1 MPKDIFKFNRF
12 SYTPEGAKQLTDR
25 NLREEYSRLRSIAVK
40 RLQRLGNSEWNDTD
54 LYLRSKNKFKKL
66 KDIKNER
73 ELRYLFSDLHY
84 FLESPRSSVTGLDKI
99 RRQSLD
105 TLHAH
110 GYEFVTKKNFR
121 EFGRFMEWAR
131 EHAQAYMYDSERVAN
146 TFNEISVKRNLSQQ
160 EIESAFRSWSRRER
174 KLQNIRNL
182 NPRTSQEIFEKY
194 FGRRR

>member
-174 KLQNIRNL
+174 KLQKIRNL

>member
-12 SYTPEGAKQLTDR
+12 AYTPEGAKQLTDR

-84 FLESPRSSVTGLDKI
+84 FLASPRSSVTGLDKI

-105 TLHAH
+105 TLHEH
-110 GYEFVTKKNFR
+110 GYKFVTKENFR
-121 EFGRFMEWAR
+121 KFGRFMEWAR

-146 TFNEISVKRNLSQQ
+146 TFNEFLVKRNLSQQ
-160 EIESAFRSWSRRER
+160 EIETAFRAWSRRER
-174 KLQNIRNL
+174 KLQKIRNK

>member
-121 EFGRFMEWAR
+121 EFARFMEWAR
-131 EHAQAYMYDSERVAN
+131 EHAQAYMYDSDRVAN
-146 TFNEISVKRNLSQQ
+146 AYNELAVKRNLSQQ
-160 EIESAFRSWSRRER
+160 EIESAFRAWSRRER
-174 KLQNIRNL
+174 KLQKIRNM
-182 NPRTSQEIFEKY
+182 NPRTSQEIFDKY

>member
-1 MPKDIFKFNRF
+1 MAKDIFKFNRY
-12 SYTPEGAKQLTDR
+12 SYTPEGSKQLTER

-105 TLHAH
+105 TLHTH

-121 EFGRFMEWAR
+121 DFGRFMEWAR
-131 EHAQAYMYDSERVAN
+131 EHAQAYMYDSDRVAN
-146 TFNEISVKRNLSQQ
+146 AYNELAVKRNLSQQ
-160 EIESAFRSWSRRER
+160 EIESAFRAWSRRER
-174 KLQNIRNL
+174 KLQKIRNL

>member
-99 RRQSLD
+99 RKQSLD
-105 TLHAH
+105 TLHQH
-110 GYEFVTKKNFR
+110 GYDFVTKKNFR
-121 EFGRFMEWAR
+121 DFGRFMEWAR
-131 EHAQAYMYDSERVAN
+131 EHAQAYMYDSDQVAKAY
-146 TFNEISVKRNLSQQ
+146 NELAVKRNLSQQ
-160 EIESAFRSWSRRER
+160 EIESAFRAWSRRER
-174 KLQNIRNL
+174 KLQKIRNM
-182 NPRTSQEIFEKY
+182 NPRTSQEIFDKY

>member
-1 MPKDIFKFNRF
+1 MPKDIFKFNRY
-12 SYTPEGAKQLTDR
+12 SYTPEGAKQLTER

-121 EFGRFMEWAR
+121 EFSRFMEWAR
-131 EHAQAYMYDSERVAN
+131 EHAQAYMYDSDRVAN
-146 TFNEISVKRNLSQQ
+146 AYNELAVKRNLSQQ
-160 EIESAFRSWSRRER
+160 EIESAFRAWSRRER
-174 KLQNIRNL
+174 KLQKIRNL

>member
-99 RRQSLD
+99 RRKSLD

-146 TFNEISVKRNLSQQ
+146 IFNEISVKRNLSQQ

-174 KLQNIRNL
+174 KLQKIRNL

>member
-84 FLESPRSSVTGLDKI
+84 FLASPRSSVTGLDKI

-105 TLHAH
+105 TLHEH
-110 GYEFVTKKNFR
+110 GYKFVTKENFR
-121 EFGRFMEWAR
+121 KFGRFMEWAK

-146 TFNEISVKRNLSQQ
+146 IFNEFSVKRNLSQQ
-160 EIESAFRSWSRRER
+160 EIETAFRAWSRRER
-174 KLQNIRNL
+174 KLQKIRNK
-182 NPRTSQEIFEKY
+182 NPRTSQEIFDKY

>member
-12 SYTPEGAKQLTDR
+12 SYTPEGAKQLTDK

-66 KDIKNER
+66 KEIKTNR
-73 ELRYLFSDLHY
+73 ELRFLLSDLHN

-99 RRQSLD
+99 RKQSLD
-105 TLHAH
+105 TLHRH
-110 GYEFVTKKNFR
+110 GYDFVTKKNFR
-121 EFGRFMEWAR
+121 DFGRFMEWAR
-131 EHAQAYMYDSERVAN
+131 EHAQAYMYDSQRVAN
-146 TFNEISVKRNLSQQ
+146 AYDELAVKRNLSQR
-160 EIESAFRSWSRRER
+160 EIETAFRAWSRRER
-174 KLQNIRNL
+174 KLQKIRNL

-194 FGRRR
+194 FERWR

>member
-1 MPKDIFKFNRF
+1 MAKDIFKFNRY
-12 SYTPEGAKQLTDR
+12 SYTPEGSKQLTER

-99 RRQSLD
+99 RKQSID
-105 TLHAH
+105 TLHQH
-110 GYEFVTKKNFR
+110 GYDFVTKKNFR
-121 EFGRFMEWAR
+121 DFGRFMEWAR
-131 EHAQAYMYDSERVAN
+131 EHAQAYMYDSDRVAN
-146 TFNEISVKRNLSQQ
+146 AYNELAVKRNLSQQ
-160 EIESAFRSWSRRER
+160 EIESAFRAWSRRER
-174 KLQNIRNL
+174 KLQKIRNL

>member
-40 RLQRLGNSEWNDTD
+40 RIQRLGNSEWNDTD

-84 FLESPRSSVTGLDKI
+84 FLASPRSSVTGLDKI

-110 GYEFVTKKNFR
+110 GYKFVTKKNFIK
-121 EFGRFMEWAR
+121 FGRFMEWAR

-146 TFNEISVKRNLSQQ
+146 TFNEFSVKRNLSQQ
-160 EIESAFRSWSRRER
+160 EIELAFRAWSRRER
-174 KLQNIRNL
+174 KLQKIRNK
-182 NPRTSQEIFEKY
+182 NPRTSQEIFDKY
-194 FGRRR
+194 FGKRR

>member
-12 SYTPEGAKQLTDR
+12 SYTPVGAKQLTDR

-99 RRQSLD
+99 RKQSLD
-105 TLHAH
+105 TLHQH
-110 GYEFVTKKNFR
+110 GYDFVTKKNFR
-121 EFGRFMEWAR
+121 DFGRFMEWAR
-131 EHAQAYMYDSERVAN
+131 EHAQAYMYDSDQVAKAY
-146 TFNEISVKRNLSQQ
+146 NELAVKRNLSQQ
-160 EIESAFRSWSRRER
+160 EIESAFRAWSRRER
-174 KLQNIRNL
+174 KLQKIRNM
-182 NPRTSQEIFEKY
+182 NPRTSQEIFDKY

>member
-1 MPKDIFKFNRF
+1 MLKDIFKFNRF
-12 SYTPEGAKQLTDR
+12 SYTPEGAKQLTER

-99 RRQSLD
+99 RKQSLD
-105 TLHAH
+105 TLHQH
-110 GYEFVTKKNFR
+110 GYDFVTKKNFR
-121 EFGRFMEWAR
+121 DFGRFMEWAR
-131 EHAQAYMYDSERVAN
+131 EHAQAYMYDSDRVAN
-146 TFNEISVKRNLSQQ
+146 AYNEFAVKRNLSQQ
-160 EIESAFRSWSRRER
+160 EIESAFRAWSRRER
-174 KLQNIRNL
+174 KLQKIRNM
-182 NPRTSQEIFEKY
+182 NPRTSQEIFDKY

>member
-1 MPKDIFKFNRF
+1 MSEDIFRFNRF

-84 FLESPRSSVTGLDKI
+84 FLASPRSSVTGLDKI

-105 TLHAH
+105 TLHEH
-110 GYEFVTKKNFR
+110 GYKFVTKKNFR
-121 EFGRFMEWAR
+121 KFGRFMEWAR

-146 TFNEISVKRNLSQQ
+146 MFNEFSVKRNLSQQ
-160 EIESAFRSWSRRER
+160 EIETAFRAWSRRER
-174 KLQNIRNL
+174 KLQKIRNK
-182 NPRTSQEIFEKY
+182 NPRTSQEIFDKY

>member
-12 SYTPEGAKQLTDR
+12 SYTPEGAKQLTDK

-40 RLQRLGNSEWNDTD
+40 RLQRLGNSEWNDTE

-66 KDIKNER
+66 KDIKSNR
-73 ELRYLFSDLHY
+73 ELRFLLSDLHN

-99 RRQSLD
+99 RRQSLA
-105 TLHAH
+105 TLHEH
-110 GYEFVTKKNFR
+110 DYKFVTKENFKD
-121 EFGRFMEWAR
+121 FGRFMEWAR
-131 EHAQAYMYDSERVAN
+131 EHAQSYMYDSERVAN
-146 TFNEISVKRNLSQQ
+146 LYNEMSVKRNLSVD

-174 KLQNIRNL
+174 KLQKIRNR

>member
-12 SYTPEGAKQLTDR
+12 SYTPEGAKRLTER

-84 FLESPRSSVTGLDKI
+84 FLESPRSLVTGLNKI

-105 TLHAH
+105 TLNSH
-110 GYEFVTKKNFR
+110 GYKFVTKQNFR
-121 EFGRFMEWAR
+121 KFGRFMEWAR

-146 TFNEISVKRNLSQQ
+146 TFNEFSVKRNLSQQ
-160 EIESAFRSWSRRER
+160 EIEIAFRAWSRRER
-174 KLQNIRNL
+174 KLQKIRNM
-182 NPRTSQEIFEKY
+182 NPRTSQEIFDKY

>member
-12 SYTPEGAKQLTDR
+12 SYTPQGAKQLTDR

-84 FLESPRSSVTGLDKI
+84 FLASPRSSVTGLDKI

-131 EHAQAYMYDSERVAN
+131 ERAQAYMYDSDQVAK
-146 TFNEISVKRNLSQQ
+146 TYNELAVKRNLSQQ
-160 EIESAFRSWSRRER
+160 EIETAFRAWSRRER
-174 KLQNIRNL
+174 KLQKIRNM
-182 NPRTSQEIFEKY
+182 NPRTSQEIFDKY

>member
-12 SYTPEGAKQLTDR
+12 SYTPEGAKQLTDK

-40 RLQRLGNSEWNDTD
+40 RLQRLGNSEWNDTE

-66 KDIKNER
+66 KDIKSNR
-73 ELRYLFSDLHY
+73 ELRFLLSDLHN

-99 RRQSLD
+99 RKQSID
-105 TLHAH
+105 TLHQH
-110 GYEFVTKKNFR
+110 GYDFVTKKNFR
-121 EFGRFMEWAR
+121 DFGRFMEWAR
-131 EHAQAYMYDSERVAN
+131 EHAQAYMYDSQRVAN
-146 TFNEISVKRNLSQQ
+146 AYDELAVKRNLSQK
-160 EIESAFRSWSRRER
+160 EIETAFRAWSRRER
-174 KLQNIRNL
+174 KLQKIRNL

>member
-99 RRQSLD
+99 RRKSLD
-105 TLHAH
+105 TLHEH
-110 GYEFVTKKNFR
+110 GYKFVTKENFR
-121 EFGRFMEWAR
+121 KFGRFMEWAR
-131 EHAQAYMYDSERVAN
+131 EHAQAYMYDSDRVAN
-146 TFNEISVKRNLSQQ
+146 TFNEFSVKRNLSQQ
-160 EIESAFRSWSRRER
+160 EIETAFRAWSRHER
-174 KLQNIRNL
+174 KLQKIRNM
-182 NPRTSQEIFEKY
+182 NPRTSQEIFDKY
-194 FGRRR
+194 FGKRG

>member
-1 MPKDIFKFNRF
+1 MPKDIFKFNLF
-12 SYTPEGAKQLTDR
+12 SYTPEGAKQLTGR

-84 FLESPRSSVTGLDKI
+84 FLDSPRSSVTGLDKI

-105 TLHAH
+105 TLHEH
-110 GYEFVTKKNFR
+110 GYDFVTKKNFR
-121 EFGRFMEWAR
+121 EFARFMEWAR
-131 EHAQAYMYDSERVAN
+131 EHAQAYMYDSERVAIAY
-146 TFNEISVKRNLSQQ
+146 NELAVKRNLSQQ
-160 EIESAFRSWSRRER
+160 EIESSFRAWSRRER
-174 KLQNIRNL
+174 KLQKIRNM
-182 NPRTSQEIFEKY
+182 NPRTSQEIFDKY